1 MEKNDTI
8 HDGSA
13 AAHAETVSR
22 SVGDMTVGK
31 PMGGIVRFAIPLILG
46 YILQQMY
53 LIIDAVIVG
62 RWIGVGAL
70 AAVGAS
76 SSVTFLIMG
85 FCNGACAGFAIP
97 VAQAFGAKDF
107 SKMRSYVSNAVRIG
121 AVMAAV
127 VTVMSCMFC
136 GRILRVVNTPDD
148 IFGDAY
154 TFLMMQFTA
163 IPFTFGF
170 NLLAGQIRAL
180 GNSRQPFYFLIAAS
194 VVNILLDVLLIGEGF
209 DKTVEIAIGDNLLLQ
224 PWIKT
229 LVRVNKSFIVQRSVG
244 LREMLASSKR
254 LSEYMHFA
262 IAEKQQPIW
271 IAQREGRA
279 KDSDD
284 RTQES
289 LLKMM
294 TMGGEGTPLQRLKSL
309 HIVPL
314 TISYEYDPCDFLK
327 AQEFQQKR
335 DNPDFRKSGQ
345 DDLDNMQT
353 GIFGYKG
360 KIHYHMARPANT
372 WLDELEGLP
381 KAEFYAE
388 AARRIDREIHSHY
401 ALFANNYAAL
411 DLLEGTHRFAAH
423 YTAEELAC
431 FEQYLEGQMQKI
443 QLPQGADRDFLR
455 ERMLTMYAN
464 PARNQMSLL

>member
-1 MEKNDTI
+1 MNLHDFDAIRPVEPNELPAAFDALLADATFCTI
-8 HDGSA
+8 MQSFFKDVPFEVLKRQLYA
-13 AAHAETVSR
+13 CQDNLQVQRT
-22 SVGDMTVGK
+22 
-31 PMGGIVRFAIPLILG
+31 FFLPLIQNL
-46 YILQQMY
+46 LQQASTG
-53 LIIDAVIVG
+53 IDMDTSALEGAERLQPHTYISNHRDIVLDS
-62 RWIGVGAL
+62 A
-70 AAVGAS
+70 
-76 SSVTFLIMG
+76 
-85 FCNGACAGFAIP
+85 
-97 VAQAFGAKDF
+97 
-107 SKMRSYVSNAVRIG
+107 
-121 AVMAAV
+121 
-127 VTVMSCMFC
+127 
-136 GRILRVVNTPDD
+136 
-148 IFGDAY
+148 
-154 TFLMMQFTA
+154 
-163 IPFTFGF
+163 
-170 NLLAGQIRAL
+170 
-180 GNSRQPFYFLIAAS
+180 
-194 VVNILLDVLLIGEGF
+194 LLDVLLIGEGF

-401 ALFANNYAAL
+401 ALLANNYAAL

-423 YTAEELAC
+423 YTAEELAR
-431 FEQYLEGQMQKI
+431 FEQYLEAQMQKI
-443 QLPQGADRDFLR
+443 QLPQGSDRDFLR

-464 PARNQMSLL
+464 PLRNYLAAVQ

>member
-1 MEKNDTI
+1 M
-8 HDGSA
+8 
-13 AAHAETVSR
+13 
-22 SVGDMTVGK
+22 
-31 PMGGIVRFAIPLILG
+31 
-46 YILQQMY
+46 
-53 LIIDAVIVG
+53 
-62 RWIGVGAL
+62 
-70 AAVGAS
+70 
-76 SSVTFLIMG
+76 
-85 FCNGACAGFAIP
+85 C
-97 VAQAFGAKDF
+97 
-107 SKMRSYVSNAVRIG
+107 
-121 AVMAAV
+121 
-127 VTVMSCMFC
+127 
-136 GRILRVVNTPDD
+136 
-148 IFGDAY
+148 
-154 TFLMMQFTA
+154 
-163 IPFTFGF
+163 
-170 NLLAGQIRAL
+170 IRD
-180 GNSRQPFYFLIAAS
+180 R
-194 VVNILLDVLLIGEGF
+194 LIGEGF

-423 YTAEELAC
+423 YTAEELAR
-431 FEQYLEGQMQKI
+431 FEQYLEAQMQKI
-443 QLPQGADRDFLR
+443 QLPQGSDRDFLR

-464 PARNQMSLL
+464 PLRNYLAAVQ

>member
-1 MEKNDTI
+1 MNLHDFDAIRPVEPNELPAAFDALLADVTFCTI
-8 HDGSA
+8 MQSFFKDVPFEELKRKLYA
-13 AAHAETVSR
+13 CQDNLQVQRT
-22 SVGDMTVGK
+22 
-31 PMGGIVRFAIPLILG
+31 FFLPLIQNL
-46 YILQQMY
+46 LQQASTG
-53 LIIDAVIVG
+53 IDMDTSALDGAERLQPHTYISNHRDIVLDS
-62 RWIGVGAL
+62 A
-70 AAVGAS
+70 
-76 SSVTFLIMG
+76 
-85 FCNGACAGFAIP
+85 
-97 VAQAFGAKDF
+97 
-107 SKMRSYVSNAVRIG
+107 
-121 AVMAAV
+121 
-127 VTVMSCMFC
+127 
-136 GRILRVVNTPDD
+136 
-148 IFGDAY
+148 
-154 TFLMMQFTA
+154 
-163 IPFTFGF
+163 
-170 NLLAGQIRAL
+170 
-180 GNSRQPFYFLIAAS
+180 
-194 VVNILLDVLLIGEGF
+194 LLDVLLIGEGF

-423 YTAEELAC
+423 YTAEEFAR

-464 PARNQMSLL
+464 PLRNYLAAVQ